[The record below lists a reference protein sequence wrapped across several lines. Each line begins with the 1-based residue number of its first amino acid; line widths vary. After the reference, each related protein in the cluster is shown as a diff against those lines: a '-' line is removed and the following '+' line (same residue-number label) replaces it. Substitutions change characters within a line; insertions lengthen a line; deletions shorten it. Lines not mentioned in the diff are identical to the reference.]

1 MRISLRQLSVFLSV
15 ARHQSYTR
23 AAEELN
29 LTQPAVFTQ
38 VKQLEESLGVPLLDR
53 IGKRMQPTEA
63 GRVVV
68 EGARETLDAVGRM
81 EMRLADMRGLR
92 EGRLTL
98 AIVSTAQ
105 YFLPRLLGQFCDANP
120 GIEVALT
127 VTNRQA
133 VLARLAAGED
143 DLCILG
149 TPPEGL
155 DVVAAAIA
163 ANPLVI
169 IARPDHPLASEIE
182 IPPERV
188 AEEAFIL
195 RERGS
200 GTRLAVERFFR
211 ARGLTL
217 PVRMELGSNE
227 AIKQA
232 VIGGLGL
239 AALSRDTLALEGAV
253 GIVRVLDVAGFPLL
267 RQWQAAYPRGKHLS
281 VAAEAFLDHLAAHA
295 RDAVRDSGRVLP
307 GRTGAEMAGSEG
319 PLRET

>member
-163 ANPLVI
+163 DNPLVI
-169 IARPDHPLASEIE
+169 IARPDHPLASETE

-307 GRTGAEMAGSEG
+307 GRTGAAMAGSEG
-319 PLRET
+319 PLREK

>member
-38 VKQLEESLGVPLLDR
+38 VKQLEDSLGVPLLDR
-53 IGKRMQPTEA
+53 IGKRMQPTDA

-133 VLARLAAGED
+133 VLARLAASED

-155 DVVAAAIA
+155 DVVARAIA
-163 ANPLVI
+163 DNPLVL
-169 IARPDHPLASEIE
+169 IARPDHPLAAEVN

-188 AEEAFIL
+188 AREPFLL

-200 GTRLAVERFFR
+200 GTRLTVERFFR

-217 PVRMELGSNE
+217 PMRMELGSNE

-239 AALSRDTLALEGAV
+239 GALSRDTLALEGAT
-253 GIVRVLDVAGFPLL
+253 GALKVLDVAGFPLL
-267 RQWQAAYPRGKHLS
+267 RQWQVAYPRGKHLS
-281 VAAEAFLDHLAAHA
+281 VVAEAFLDHLVAHA
-295 RDAVRDSGRVLP
+295 RQAV
-307 GRTGAEMAGSEG
+307 EAGPAIARIAKEAAQ
-319 PLRET
+319 E

>member
-163 ANPLVI
+163 DNPLVI
-169 IARPDHPLASEIE
+169 IARPDHPLASETE

-281 VAAEAFLDHLAAHA
+281 VAAEAFLDHLAVHA

-307 GRTGAEMAGSEG
+307 GRTGAAMAGSEG